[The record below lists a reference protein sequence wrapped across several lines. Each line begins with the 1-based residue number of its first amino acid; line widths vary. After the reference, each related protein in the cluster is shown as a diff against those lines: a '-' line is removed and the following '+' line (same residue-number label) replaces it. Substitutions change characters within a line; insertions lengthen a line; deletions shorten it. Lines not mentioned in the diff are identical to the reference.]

1 MIMIDYKVKEVNM
14 RIQAVTN
21 FSAIQRNAMNSK
33 NVRKNNAENSI
44 SLPKT
49 VDVKQNLTNPT
60 FKNCGATQAAALAG
74 CSIFGIT

>member
-1 MIMIDYKVKEVNM
+1 M